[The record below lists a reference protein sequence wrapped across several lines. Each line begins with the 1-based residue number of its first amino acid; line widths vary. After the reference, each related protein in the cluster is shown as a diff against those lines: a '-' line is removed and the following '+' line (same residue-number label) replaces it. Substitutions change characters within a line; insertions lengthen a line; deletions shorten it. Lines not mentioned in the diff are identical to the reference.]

1 MVHIVSLLPS
11 ATEIVYA
18 LGLGGQLEAVTF
30 ECNFPPAAREKPV
43 VSTTAL
49 PVDGA
54 SAGEIDAAVTASVA
68 RGEPLYR
75 LDTELIRTI
84 DPDVILTQDLCRVCA
99 VPSGD
104 VEAALGVIGCNAEVV
119 SLDPLSLDE
128 VIACVGAVG
137 EATGTTERARTLM
150 EELRGHVTAVRA
162 SVGDAPRP
170 RTFAL
175 EWSDPPYSAGH
186 WVPDMI
192 DAAGGVSVLA
202 ELGARSRRL
211 DWDEVAAHE
220 PEVAVFMPC
229 GYGLDAAVE
238 EGRALLGVGAL
249 AGVQRLVA
257 VDADGCFSRPGP
269 RLVDGVEALAWVLH
283 PDAVPEPEPGIVE
296 LLR

>member
-1 MVHIVSLLPS
+1 MRAPRSAAGLSHDGAVRIVSLLPS

-104 VEAALGVIGCNAEVV
+104 VEAALGVIGCRAEVV
-119 SLDPLSLDE
+119 SLDPSSLDE

-137 EATGTTERARTLM
+137 DATGRSERARMLM
-150 EELRGHVTAVRA
+150 EELTARA
-162 SVGDAPRP
+162 
-170 RTFAL
+170 
-175 EWSDPPYSAGH
+175 
-186 WVPDMI
+186 
-192 DAAGGVSVLA
+192 
-202 ELGARSRRL
+202 
-211 DWDEVAAHE
+211 
-220 PEVAVFMPC
+220 
-229 GYGLDAAVE
+229 
-238 EGRALLGVGAL
+238 
-249 AGVQRLVA
+249 
-257 VDADGCFSRPGP
+257 
-269 RLVDGVEALAWVLH
+269 
-283 PDAVPEPEPGIVE
+283 
-296 LLR
+296 